1 MDTFARYCEENPQDK
16 YANAIKSQLKTLV
29 NNQKIVIASCELV
42 EHPQL
47 GKQASFKLFLES
59 REKDKRYNARLYV
72 VLNEAVRP
80 QLCIEGVSLLEC
92 INDYGFVKDELYK
105 RTASRPLSRM
115 IRKVYKMLFPVSAV
129 VTILDVPKHCID
141 IKKVNYNKKEP
152 IGGGSYGNVYKGEYD
167 GKTVAI
173 KVLNASE
180 MSDNDKSQLREI
192 AVGASASNS
201 KNLVTVYGYINDK
214 SMTAIVMECGETDLE
229 QYIKEGRFKTNKE
242 RVACLLQI
250 ASGIQQLHMQ
260 GIVDRDIKAKNVILV
275 GNVWK
280 LCDFGLSRYI
290 GNDSLM
296 LSSVGT
302 PTFQS
307 PENITKSICSTSM
320 DVYSFGCLVAHI
332 ASWTEKGLIPCLP
345 SSVDKVLQ
353 GLVRR
358 CCLDKY
364 LRPSIDKIISE
375 LENLY
380 NIM

>member
-1 MDTFARYCEENPQDK
+1 
-16 YANAIKSQLKTLV
+16 
-29 NNQKIVIASCELV
+29 
-42 EHPQL
+42 
-47 GKQASFKLFLES
+47 
-59 REKDKRYNARLYV
+59 
-72 VLNEAVRP
+72 
-80 QLCIEGVSLLEC
+80 
-92 INDYGFVKDELYK
+92 
-105 RTASRPLSRM
+105 
-115 IRKVYKMLFPVSAV
+115 MLFPVSAV

-320 DVYSFGCLVAHI
+320 DVYSFGCLI

-375 LENLY
+375 LGNLY